1 MSSYFDENT
10 PDIVIRSLFQK
21 YDRDSSG
28 QLSVKEIPELL
39 TNDLGLSTEEA
50 ETYTLLLDKDASGSL
65 SFDEFKSWLT
75 SGEKLKTVDSD
86 RFNLLYKAVEMF
98 KRIDADQSG
107 SIDRTEFAK
116 LHAEM
121 GGRPEYLDYAL
132 STLDSDYNGKISFLE
147 FMKWLNWIDMSNFS

>member
-50 ETYTLLLDKDASGSL
+50 DTYTLLLDKDASGSL

-75 SGEKLKTVDSD
+75 SGEKLKTVDSH
-86 RFNLLYKAVEMF
+86 RFNLMYKAVEMF

-107 SIDRTEFAK
+107 SLDRTEFVK
-116 LHAEM
+116 LHAEV
-121 GGRPEYLDYAL
+121 GGRPEYLDSAL
-132 STLDSDYNGKISFLE
+132 NALDSDQNGKISFFE
-147 FMKWLNWIDMSNFS
+147 FMKWLNWIDMSEFS